1 LCAKK
6 RYILNTSGLSFHNL
20 PRKFI
25 PTKRT
30 MIRRDPTRIELTLDD
45 IQEYHLRVKQE
56 NETKRN
62 SSKVGNST
70 NLLDG
75 STAGDSGATGSN
87 IPITKTRAENI
98 HERIGFNPAPRN
110 T

>member
-1 LCAKK
+1 
-6 RYILNTSGLSFHNL
+6 
-20 PRKFI
+20 
-25 PTKRT
+25 

-56 NETKRN
+56 NEAKRS
-62 SSKVGNST
+62 SSKAGNST
-70 NLLDG
+70 NMLDG
-75 STAGDSGATGSN
+75 STASDASGIN
-87 IPITKTRAENI
+87 LPIAKTRAENI